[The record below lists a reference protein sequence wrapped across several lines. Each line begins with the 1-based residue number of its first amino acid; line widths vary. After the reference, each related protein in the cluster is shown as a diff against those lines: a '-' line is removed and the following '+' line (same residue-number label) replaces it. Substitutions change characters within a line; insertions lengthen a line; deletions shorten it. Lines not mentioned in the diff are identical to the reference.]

1 MTKFYLG
8 IYETVA
14 DIHCGVVVG
23 LVSMYA
29 VNPRVRDLFP
39 TNPIPEKLLTGR
51 LKFFYSNWAKLTQG
65 PNILNIVQGF
75 LIPFFKNPV
84 QGKSANP
91 PVLNQ
96 EQSKLVKMELMK
108 MLLKAAIQYSC
119 YHQAKISTLGISF
132 LYQRGLQFHP
142 IPAC

>member
-14 DIHCGVVVG
+14 DIYCGVVVG

-96 EQSKLVKMELMK
+96 EQSKLVKMELTK
-108 MLLKAAIQYSC
+108 MLLKAAIHIQLLSPSKNQY
-119 YHQAKISTLGISF
+119 LRNLF
-132 LYQRGLQFHP
+132 LVSKRATDQE
-142 IPAC
+142 